1 MENFIKE
8 NNIKIFDILDSVNLA
23 IWIIE
28 YSEEKNIHKIY
39 GNKTL
44 YKIMGIKNKKEMSTT
59 DVFYYWYNRIDK
71 KYLDNVNAVLRNM
84 IYAFEKK
91 SLDLKTDEVCY
102 IWKHD
107 IKGNRNIRCGGQV
120 IDCKD
125 GIYKIC
131 GYHQDYTDIVMIKDW
146 IKKEKNVLKKK
157 IENVNYLKQ
166 YYQELAYI
174 DELTKVVNRRG
185 FYEEIDYIMEH
196 RMKRENDHLWI
207 SIVDLD
213 FFKKVNDTYGHL
225 NGDKVLKKMGE
236 LLLDLS
242 NKHEDIFTFRYGG
255 EEFIIL
261 IYQHSKEEV
270 YYILEE
276 FRKKIENEK
285 IKMEND
291 EQINITCSIGVSN
304 IKLNNLMNNEECR
317 NEGIMRADKALY
329 QAKKTGRN
337 KVVFDGE

>member
-1 MENFIKE
+1 MDNFIKE

-28 YSEEKNIHKIY
+28 YSEEKNIHKFY

-44 YKIMGIKNKKEMSTT
+44 YRIMGIKNKKEMSTT

-71 KYLDNVNAVLRNM
+71 KYLDNVNVVLRNM

-107 IKGNRNIRCGGQV
+107 IKGNRNIRCVGQV

-196 RMKRENDHLWI
+196 RMKRKNDHLWI

-225 NGDKVLKKMGE
+225 NGDKVLKKMGK

-242 NKHEDIFTFRYGG
+242 NSNQDIFTFRYGG

-317 NEGIMRADKALY
+317 NDGLMRADKALY
-329 QAKKTGRN
+329 KAKKTGRN

>member
-1 MENFIKE
+1 MDNFIKE

-28 YSEEKNIHKIY
+28 YSEKKNIHKIY

-44 YKIMGIKNKKEMSTT
+44 YRIMGIKNKKEMSTT
-59 DVFYYWYNRIDK
+59 DVFYYWYNRIEK
-71 KYLDNVNAVLRNM
+71 KYLDDVNAGLRNM
-84 IYAFEKK
+84 IYVFEKK

-107 IKGNRNIRCGGQV
+107 TKGSRNIRCGGQV
-120 IDCKD
+120 IECED
-125 GIYKIC
+125 GVYKIC

-146 IKKEKNVLKKK
+146 IKKEENVLKKK

-166 YYQELAYI
+166 YYQELVYI

-185 FYEEIDYIMEH
+185 FYEEFDYIMEH

-225 NGDKVLKKMGE
+225 NGDKVLKKMG
-236 LLLDLS
+236 
-242 NKHEDIFTFRYGG
+242 
-255 EEFIIL
+255 
-261 IYQHSKEEV
+261 
-270 YYILEE
+270 
-276 FRKKIENEK
+276 
-285 IKMEND
+285 
-291 EQINITCSIGVSN
+291 
-304 IKLNNLMNNEECR
+304 
-317 NEGIMRADKALY
+317 A
-329 QAKKTGRN
+329 
-337 KVVFDGE
+337 

>member
-1 MENFIKE
+1 MDNFIKE

-28 YSEEKNIHKIY
+28 YSKEKNIYKFY

-44 YKIMGIKNKKEMSTT
+44 YRIMGIENKKEMSMTE
-59 DVFYYWYNRIDK
+59 VFYYWYNRIDK
-71 KYLDNVNAVLRNM
+71 KYLDDVNSVLRNM
-84 IYAFEKK
+84 IYAFEEK
-91 SLDLKTDEVCY
+91 SLDLKTDEACY

-107 IKGNRNIRCGGQV
+107 TKGDRNIRCGGQV
-120 IDCKD
+120 IEYKD

-131 GYHQDYTDIVMIKDW
+131 GYHQDYTDIVMIKNW
-146 IKKEKNVLKKK
+146 MKREEKVLKEK
-157 IENVNYLKQ
+157 IEKVNNLKQ

-213 FFKKVNDTYGHL
+213 FFKKVNDNYGHL

-242 NKHEDIFTFRYGG
+242 NNNHDIFTFRYGG

-270 YYILEE
+270 RQIIEE
-276 FRKKIENEK
+276 FRMKLERET
-285 IKMEND
+285 
-291 EQINITCSIGVSN
+291 INIDKDKMINVTCSIGIAN
-304 IKLNNLMNNEECR
+304 IKMNKLLNQEECR

-329 QAKKTGRN
+329 QAKATGRN
-337 KVVFDGE
+337 KIVFDGE

>member
-1 MENFIKE
+1 M
-8 NNIKIFDILDSVNLA
+8 
-23 IWIIE
+23 
-28 YSEEKNIHKIY
+28 
-39 GNKTL
+39 
-44 YKIMGIKNKKEMSTT
+44 
-59 DVFYYWYNRIDK
+59 
-71 KYLDNVNAVLRNM
+71 
-84 IYAFEKK
+84 
-91 SLDLKTDEVCY
+91 
-102 IWKHD
+102 
-107 IKGNRNIRCGGQV
+107 
-120 IDCKD
+120 
-125 GIYKIC
+125 
-131 GYHQDYTDIVMIKDW
+131 
-146 IKKEKNVLKKK
+146 KKK

-317 NEGIMRADKALY
+317 NDGLMRADKALY
-329 QAKKTGRN
+329 KAKKTGRN

>member
-1 MENFIKE
+1 MDNFIKE
-8 NNIKIFDILDSVNLA
+8 NNIKIFDMLDSVNLA

-28 YSEEKNIHKIY
+28 YSEKKNIHKFY

-44 YKIMGIKNKKEMSTT
+44 YRIMGIKNKKEMSTT
-59 DVFYYWYNRIDK
+59 DVFYYWYNRIEK
-71 KYLDNVNAVLRNM
+71 KYLDDINAVLRNM

-91 SLDLKTDEVCY
+91 SLDLKTGEVCY

-107 IKGNRNIRCGGQV
+107 TKGSRNIRCGGQ
-120 IDCKD
+120 IIECED
-125 GIYKIC
+125 GVYKIC
-131 GYHQDYTDIVMIKDW
+131 GYHQDYTDIVMMKDW

-166 YYQELAYI
+166 YYQELACI

-185 FYEEIDYIMEH
+185 FYEEIDYTMEH

-225 NGDKVLKKMGE
+225 NGDKVLKKVGE

-242 NKHEDIFTFRYGG
+242 NSNKDIFTFRYGG

-270 YYILEE
+270 RQIIEGFRIKLEQE
-276 FRKKIENEK
+276 A
-285 IKMEND
+285 
-291 EQINITCSIGVSN
+291 INIDKDLIIHTTCCIGIAN
-304 IKLNNLMNNEECR
+304 IKINKLLNNEECR

-337 KVVFDGE
+337 KVVFDGK

>member
-1 MENFIKE
+1 MDNFIKE

-28 YSEEKNIHKIY
+28 YSEEKNIHKFY

-44 YKIMGIKNKKEMSTT
+44 YRIMGIKNKKEMSTT
-59 DVFYYWYNRIDK
+59 DVFYYWYNHIDK

-107 IKGNRNIRCGGQV
+107 IKGNRNIRCGGHV
-120 IDCKD
+120 IECKD

-146 IKKEKNVLKKK
+146 MKREEKSLKEK
-157 IENVNYLKQ
+157 IESVNYLKQ

-242 NKHEDIFTFRYGG
+242 NSNQDIFTFRYGG

-270 YYILEE
+270 RQI
-276 FRKKIENEK
+276 IENFR
-285 IKMEND
+285 IKL
-291 EQINITCSIGVSN
+291 EQEVINIDKNLTINITCSIGIANVKMN
-304 IKLNNLMNNEECR
+304 KLLNNEECR